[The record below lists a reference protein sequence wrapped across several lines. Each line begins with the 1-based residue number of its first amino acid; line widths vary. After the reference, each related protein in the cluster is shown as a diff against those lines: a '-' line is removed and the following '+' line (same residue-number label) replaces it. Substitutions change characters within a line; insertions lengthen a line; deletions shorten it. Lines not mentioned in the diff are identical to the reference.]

1 MPVYH
6 SQEEYVDQQELLQ
19 YQMPK
24 PEVGDIIIWYRNA
37 QQIERREQAAIVTR
51 VGEKVIDLYLV
62 GSGNRVITGVK
73 HVTDPRLRLNDDMR
87 EGGSWDFRKSEQK
100 ILARINELA
109 TKIEAIEDALKPES
123 NGFEERQ
130 DLRAKAKDLG
140 IKGFQRMTKD
150 MLVKAIDSCRVD
162 VGQ

>member
-109 TKIEAIEDALKPES
+109 TKIEAIEDALKPF
-123 NGFEERQ
+123 GVKII
-130 DLRAKAKDLG
+130 DLPLTPPRLLALIEAARRK
-140 IKGFQRMTKD
+140 
-150 MLVKAIDSCRVD
+150 
-162 VGQ
+162 

>member
-1 MPVYH
+1 MPAERTDHLAHALGGAQLGRV
-6 SQEEYVDQQELLQ
+6 QPARFGLRCLRGLLERGFAFSCGAVVAL
-19 YQMPK
+19 PLVLGGSS
-24 PEVGDIIIWYRNA
+24 E
-37 QQIERREQAAIVTR
+37 IETAAIVTR

-109 TKIEAIEDALKPES
+109 TKIEAIEDALNPFGVKII
-123 NGFEERQ
+123 
-130 DLRAKAKDLG
+130 DLPLTPPRLLALIEAARRK
-140 IKGFQRMTKD
+140 
-150 MLVKAIDSCRVD
+150 
-162 VGQ
+162 